1 MGNELIDKYAFEA
14 VDLIRTKEVSSS
26 ELLKASQERHL
37 EVDEQV
43 NALPYTFYDK
53 ALTKAKIINIDSER
67 QNKKSLLGLPIAV
80 KDYNDVAGVPT
91 TFGSKIFSNNIPS
104 KSDSTI
110 ARLEQNG
117 ALPVAKS
124 NVPEWAGGHTFN
136 PVYGVTKNPFNK
148 NKIAGGSSGGSS
160 VALATKQV
168 WLATGNDLGGSLRT
182 PASFNNIVGLR
193 PSIGVVPRGL
203 RYNRFDPL
211 WVEGPLA
218 RCVKDIGL
226 MLDAMSGYCKTDP
239 LSFDHTCSSFLEAA
253 DAFELPAKVAVTE
266 DLGLVPV
273 EQEVRRVFRTVVP
286 NLKTIGCEVGSDIP
300 DFNGA
305 IESFHTLRGLL
316 MAYMLGDLYK
326 SKKDEILVDIVKNI
340 EVGFEASNDEIITA
354 EKIRQDLFIKVD
366 RFFEEYDFLI
376 CPTCSVLPF
385 DIETPFVKEID
396 GVACKTYI
404 DWFAI
409 TFALTLT
416 SCPIISLP
424 VGFSSNGLP
433 VGIQIMSKPRQE
445 DKLLAF
451 AKVLEEKVSVNKS
464 SPI

>member
-1 MGNELIDKYAFEA
+1 MGNELIQKYAFEA
-14 VDLIRTKEVSSS
+14 VDLIRKKEVSSS
-26 ELLKASQERHL
+26 ELLKASQERHI

-53 ALTKAKIINIDSER
+53 ALIKAKNINIDSER

-203 RYNRFDPL
+203 RYNRFAVD
-211 WVEGPLA
+211 
-218 RCVKDIGL
+218 
-226 MLDAMSGYCKTDP
+226 T
-239 LSFDHTCSSFLEAA
+239 FD
-253 DAFELPAKVAVTE
+253 LPAKVAVTE

-273 EQEVRRVFRTVVP
+273 QQEVRSIFRTVVP
-286 NLKTIGCEVGSDIP
+286 HLKTIGCEVGSDIP

-396 GVACKTYI
+396 GVVCKTYI

-424 VGFSSNGLP
+424 VGFSSHGLP

-451 AKVLEEKVSVNKS
+451 AKVLEEKVSVNKN

>member
-1 MGNELIDKYAFEA
+1 
-14 VDLIRTKEVSSS
+14 
-26 ELLKASQERHL
+26 
-37 EVDEQV
+37 
-43 NALPYTFYDK
+43 
-53 ALTKAKIINIDSER
+53 
-67 QNKKSLLGLPIAV
+67 
-80 KDYNDVAGVPT
+80 
-91 TFGSKIFSNNIPS
+91 
-104 KSDSTI
+104 
-110 ARLEQNG
+110 
-117 ALPVAKS
+117 
-124 NVPEWAGGHTFN
+124 
-136 PVYGVTKNPFNK
+136 
-148 NKIAGGSSGGSS
+148 
-160 VALATKQV
+160 
-168 WLATGNDLGGSLRT
+168 
-182 PASFNNIVGLR
+182 
-193 PSIGVVPRGL
+193 
-203 RYNRFDPL
+203 
-211 WVEGPLA
+211 
-218 RCVKDIGL
+218 
-226 MLDAMSGYCKTDP
+226 
-239 LSFDHTCSSFLEAA
+239 
-253 DAFELPAKVAVTE
+253 
-266 DLGLVPV
+266 
-273 EQEVRRVFRTVVP
+273 
-286 NLKTIGCEVGSDIP
+286 
-300 DFNGA
+300 
-305 IESFHTLRGLL
+305 

-424 VGFSSNGLP
+424 VGFSSHGLP

-451 AKVLEEKVSVNKS
+451 AKVLEEKVSVNKN

>member
-1 MGNELIDKYAFEA
+1 MC
-14 VDLIRTKEVSSS
+14 IRD
-26 ELLKASQERHL
+26 R
-37 EVDEQV
+37 
-43 NALPYTFYDK
+43 
-53 ALTKAKIINIDSER
+53 
-67 QNKKSLLGLPIAV
+67 
-80 KDYNDVAGVPT
+80 
-91 TFGSKIFSNNIPS
+91 
-104 KSDSTI
+104 
-110 ARLEQNG
+110 
-117 ALPVAKS
+117 
-124 NVPEWAGGHTFN
+124 
-136 PVYGVTKNPFNK
+136 
-148 NKIAGGSSGGSS
+148 
-160 VALATKQV
+160 
-168 WLATGNDLGGSLRT
+168 
-182 PASFNNIVGLR
+182 
-193 PSIGVVPRGL
+193 
-203 RYNRFDPL
+203 
-211 WVEGPLA
+211 
-218 RCVKDIGL
+218 
-226 MLDAMSGYCKTDP
+226 
-239 LSFDHTCSSFLEAA
+239 
-253 DAFELPAKVAVTE
+253 
-266 DLGLVPV
+266 
-273 EQEVRRVFRTVVP
+273 
-286 NLKTIGCEVGSDIP
+286 VGSDIP

-326 SKKDEILVDIVKNI
+326 SKKDEILVDIVRNI

-366 RFFEEYDFLI
+366 RFFDEYDFLI

-424 VGFSSNGLP
+424 VGFSSHGLP

-451 AKVLEEKVSVNKS
+451 AKVLEEKVSVNKN

>member
-1 MGNELIDKYAFEA
+1 
-14 VDLIRTKEVSSS
+14 
-26 ELLKASQERHL
+26 
-37 EVDEQV
+37 
-43 NALPYTFYDK
+43 
-53 ALTKAKIINIDSER
+53 
-67 QNKKSLLGLPIAV
+67 
-80 KDYNDVAGVPT
+80 
-91 TFGSKIFSNNIPS
+91 
-104 KSDSTI
+104 
-110 ARLEQNG
+110 
-117 ALPVAKS
+117 LPVAKS

-136 PVYGVTKNPFNK
+136 PVYGITRNPFNK

-193 PSIGVVPRGL
+193 PSIGVVPRSL

-239 LSFDHTCSSFLEAA
+239 LSFDHKCSSFLEAV
-253 DAFELPAKVAVTE
+253 DGFELPAKVAVTE

-273 EQEVRRVFRTVVP
+273 EQEVRGVFRTVVP
-286 NLKTIGCEVGSDIP
+286 HLKTIGLEVGSDIP
-300 DFNGA
+300 DFTGA

-340 EVGFEASNDEIITA
+340 EVGFKVSNEEIITA

-366 RFFEEYDFLI
+366 KFFEEYDFLI

-424 VGFSSNGLP
+424 VGFSSTGLP

-451 AKVLEEKVSVNKS
+451 AKVIEEKVSVNKS